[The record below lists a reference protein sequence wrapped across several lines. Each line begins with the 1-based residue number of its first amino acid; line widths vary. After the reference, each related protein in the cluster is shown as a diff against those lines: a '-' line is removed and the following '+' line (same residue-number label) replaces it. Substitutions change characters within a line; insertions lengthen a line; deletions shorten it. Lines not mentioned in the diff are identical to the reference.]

1 MTEYNASSS
10 QLDSLLSL
18 SSCESRTRGRRRAVS
33 LSHSLSAW
41 FQPSATPETGVFAA
55 GVCFPWPG
63 VSGVLRA
70 PKTSLRSVKVP
81 LKTSVCSGKGP
92 PRTLI
97 PFVKSAAKDLA
108 SLLSNSRHR
117 LRFASAKWHQDL
129 QVWDVFVFNIL
140 QKLLFS
146 GSDRRARTS
155 SKFKQV

>member
-1 MTEYNASSS
+1 M
-10 QLDSLLSL
+10 SLARAGAGALSL
-18 SSCESRTRGRRRAVS
+18 SLTRFLRGSSPALPPRQVS
-33 LSHSLSAW
+33 SPLVSA
-41 FQPSATPETGVFAA
+41 FRGK
-55 GVCFPWPG
+55 

-92 PRTLI
+92 PKTLI

-117 LRFASAKWHQDL
+117 LRFPSAKWHQDL

-140 QKLLFS
+140 QQLLFS
-146 GSDRRARTS
+146 GSDSRARS
-155 SKFKQV
+155 PPVSLNRSRILSD

>member
-81 LKTSVCSGKGP
+81 LKTSVLLWQRTAEDFDSFCQKCRQGLGFPSVQVPQQTSFLFCKVA
-92 PRTLI
+92 PR
-97 PFVKSAAKDLA
+97 LA
-108 SLLSNSRHR
+108 GLG
-117 LRFASAKWHQDL
+117 RFR
-129 QVWDVFVFNIL
+129 F
-140 QKLLFS
+140 
-146 GSDRRARTS
+146 
-155 SKFKQV
+155 